1 MLNPPLASL
10 RLALRLYSR
19 WPLPARASACTPVD
33 EAHRAGALAWLPAVG
48 IAVAVPAAIAY
59 AFAGVWLPHTVA
71 LVAAI
76 LVALLL
82 TGAVHE
88 RGLARWIGPAA
99 PREQADDAW
108 ATPAIAVAL
117 LLLARI
123 EVLSS
128 IDPTWIAVTL
138 VCAAAFSRGCAVLV
152 EASLA
157 ADGAAKPSPAGT
169 SWALAW
175 AVAPS
180 YAATQWTQTP
190 GIFLTAG
197 AFALLAS
204 AAMRRMVR
212 RRSRAPDD
220 RLGAVQ
226 TVAEIAFV
234 LGIVATLALAEDAG
248 DAGLS

>member
-1 MLNPPLASL
+1 MNPPLASL
-10 RLALRLYSR
+10 LLALRLYSR
-19 WPLPARASACTPVD
+19 WPLPARAGADAAPD
-33 EAHRAGALAWLPAVG
+33 DAHRAGALAWLPAVG

-59 AFAGVWLPHTVA
+59 VFAGAWLPHTVA
-71 LVAAI
+71 LLAAI

-82 TGAVHE
+82 SGAVHE

-99 PREQADDAW
+99 PQARPDDAW
-108 ATPAIAVAL
+108 AMPAIAVAL

-123 EVLSS
+123 ETLSA

-157 ADGAAKPSPAGT
+157 AGGGAKPARAGT
-169 SWALAW
+169 LWALAW

-180 YAATQWTQTP
+180 YATTQWTQTP

-204 AAMRRMVR
+204 AAMRRMLR
-212 RRSRAPDD
+212 RRARARDD
-220 RLGAVQ
+220 GLGAVQ
-226 TVAEIAFV
+226 TVAEIAFL
-234 LGIVATLALAEDAG
+234 LGIVAALALAEDAG